1 MHNGG
6 GDPRTEDWRS
16 FVIFLWPLATGEY
29 YSQWREPYEA
39 EDPHCDH
46 ITESGYHLDVR
57 VVNDCLMSTELN
69 LLCLAGVPM
78 RQIPLGCKSLFGYPS
93 RHFRICDIWPSI
105 HTFPKSLLS
114 CMPLRNWSPSPF
126 WAHLQQGRTNY
137 SLKSMPHLLDWPRLR
152 LVTAKDPKLTICITY
167 FTCTLNLELDQVATL
182 GIVDIASSHEIWKNF
197 IGSGIHL
204 QELKLDLITTSSVDY
219 LLSYSGLKKL
229 RLTVTGL
236 ESDNRERADLFF
248 NKCLV
253 NHADTLEEFIL
264 IACKEG
270 PWNFC
275 SNNSRSIAKCTK
287 LKFLA
292 MNLFLETSP
301 PHWDFCYA
309 DVVVSRSL
317 TMFCCPI
324 TLS

>member
-1 MHNGG
+1 M
-6 GDPRTEDWRS
+6 
-16 FVIFLWPLATGEY
+16 
-29 YSQWREPYEA
+29 
-39 EDPHCDH
+39 
-46 ITESGYHLDVR
+46 
-57 VVNDCLMSTELN
+57 
-69 LLCLAGVPM
+69 
-78 RQIPLGCKSLFGYPS
+78 
-93 RHFRICDIWPSI
+93 
-105 HTFPKSLLS
+105 
-114 CMPLRNWSPSPF
+114 
-126 WAHLQQGRTNY
+126 
-137 SLKSMPHLLDWPRLR
+137 
-152 LVTAKDPKLTICITY
+152 
-167 FTCTLNLELDQVATL
+167 ELDQVATL

-253 NHADTLEEFIL
+253 NHADTLEELIL
-264 IACKEG
+264 IACEEG

-301 PHWDFCYA
+301 RHWDFCYA